1 MSFIPDITCRH
12 CGKKFSAIHS
22 RCPHCGAK
30 KVKQP
35 GTLPPKTAQ
44 EPTGQQTA
52 ASTPGKS
59 TKGGGMAASLFQ
71 GNTRWQFLFG
81 CVLILLVIIA
91 VIVLI
96 TTSLN
101 TSKKPPEPPPSP
113 STPVTDE
120 PTPSPSPTPTPT
132 PTIPVTSVSIYYL
145 NDPLKEFT
153 QRIEWGDIQLKA
165 EVFPVEAL
173 TTAKVTWRSTDEE
186 VITVDDTGLVHPV
199 ASGVAEVVAECGGV
213 AASCKVWV
221 P

>member
-12 CGKKFSAIHS
+12 CGKKFSALHS

-44 EPTGQQTA
+44 ETGEPQSA
-52 ASTPGKS
+52 APASGTKAKS
-59 TKGGGMAASLFQ
+59 GGMAASLFQ
-71 GNTRWQFLFG
+71 SNTRWQFLFG
-81 CVLILLVIIA
+81 CVLIVLVIVA

-96 TTSLN
+96 STSLN
-101 TSKKPPEPPPSP
+101 GAKKPVETPPPP
-113 STPVTDE
+113 TIEVTTP
-120 PTPSPSPTPTPT
+120 PPSPSPTPTPE
-132 PTIPVTSVSIYYL
+132 PTVPVSSVSIYYL

-173 TTAKVTWRSTDEE
+173 TTAKVEWRSTDEE
-186 VITVDDTGLVHPV
+186 VVTVDDTGLVHPV

-213 AASCKVWV
+213 AASCRVVV

>member
-44 EPTGQQTA
+44 DTAGQQTTA
-52 ASTPGKS
+52 PASGQRAKS
-59 TKGGGMAASLFQ
+59 GGMAASLFQ
-71 GNTRWQFLFG
+71 ANTRWQFLFG

-96 TTSLN
+96 STSLN
-101 TSKKPPEPPPSP
+101 GSKKPVEPPPTP
-113 STPVTDE
+113 STVVTTPQ
-120 PTPSPSPTPTPT
+120 PTPSPTPSPT
-132 PTIPVTSVSIYYL
+132 PTIPVSSVAIYYL
-145 NDPLKEFT
+145 TDPLKEFT

-165 EVFPVEAL
+165 EVYPVEAL
-173 TTAKVTWRSTDEE
+173 STAKLEWRSTDEE

-213 AASCKVWV
+213 AASCRVVV

>member
-35 GTLPPKTAQ
+35 GTLPPRTAP
-44 EPTGQQTA
+44 ETDGQQEVTS
-52 ASTPGKS
+52 ASSRPARS
-59 TKGGGMAASLFQ
+59 GGMAASLFQ
-71 GNTRWQFLFG
+71 SNTRWQFLFG
-81 CVLILLVIIA
+81 CVLILLVIVA

-96 TTSLN
+96 TTSLKG
-101 TSKKPPEPPPSP
+101 SKEPPAPP
-113 STPVTDE
+113 PTNTVEVTTTP
-120 PTPSPSPTPTPT
+120 PTPTPT
-132 PTIPVTSVSIYYL
+132 PTPEPTVPVSSVSIYYL

-153 QRIEWGDIQLKA
+153 QRTDWADIQLKA

-173 TTAKVTWRSTDEE
+173 TTAKVEWRSTDEE

-199 ASGVAEVVAECGGV
+199 ASGVAEVIAECGGV
-213 AASCKVWV
+213 AVSCKVVV